1 MGTSTKQ
8 LHEHNLQKSFMSSQ
22 KSSLRLSSKSV
33 AISRRKVPGAS
44 VNNNNNNVIKT
55 RSNAKQQLQKQLTKE
70 SLVNKTKSNKSSTKN
85 GGTTAVVAAAA
96 VNKSM
101 ERGAAKRNSNNKS
114 STNKSININNNS
126 SNKNL
131 NNHDKTNKNTNKYN
145 DNDSLNFDKI
155 TATTATNPTTSTTTK
170 SKSKSK
176 SNQKSNERKNQTKTG
191 RTKRKYLCH
200 FCKKEFLGGNDLRKH
215 IRIHTDERPFECT
228 HCGQKFRQG
237 GCLKNH
243 IASQHGTT
251 QTFTCYYCEKTFPI
265 KERLRLHMRLHSGEK
280 PYQCEICE
288 KRFAR
293 GGQVGRIYFSRPQSN
308 QIYFTIIYILIDSIY
323 YFSLADTT
331 FGHPQHTEKASV
343 HKMSGLICLL
353 DELQITLETSFE

>member
-1 MGTSTKQ
+1 MGTSTKL

-33 AISRRKVPGAS
+33 AISRRKVSTAS
-44 VNNNNNNVIKT
+44 VIKT
-55 RSNAKQQLQKQLTKE
+55 RSNAKQQQLQKPLTKE
-70 SLVNKTKSNKSSTKN
+70 PIVGKSKPNKASTKTSN
-85 GGTTAVVAAAA
+85 AAAA
-96 VNKSM
+96 AAASKSM
-101 ERGAAKRNSNNKS
+101 ERGASKRNIS
-114 STNKSININNNS
+114 KSIVHSKNINNNDTS

-131 NNHDKTNKNTNKYN
+131 SHNDRTNKSNHNN
-145 DNDSLNFDKI
+145 NIINSLNFDKI
-155 TATTATNPTTSTTTK
+155 AVTAIATTTKTATNTATT
-170 SKSKSK
+170 KSKSK
-176 SNQKSNERKNQTKTG
+176 SNQKINERKNQTKTG

-293 GGQVGRIYFSRPQSN
+293 GGQVRSTYLDPFDQPQAATKTNS
-308 QIYFTIIYILIDSIY
+308 SI
-323 YFSLADTT
+323 S
-331 FGHPQHTEKASV
+331 S
-343 HKMSGLICLL
+343 
-353 DELQITLETSFE
+353 

>member
-1 MGTSTKQ
+1 MGTTTKL

-33 AISRRKVPGAS
+33 AITRKKVPTAS
-44 VNNNNNNVIKT
+44 VSHSVIKT

-70 SLVNKTKSNKSSTKN
+70 PIAIKSKPNKSTTKN
-85 GGTTAVVAAAA
+85 SNVAASGTAAAA
-96 VNKSM
+96 AAASTVVHRSM
-101 ERGAAKRNSNNKS
+101 ERGANKRNNAKCNNNS
-114 STNKSININNNS
+114 LNINNNEQRGDKNPNHYDNPVKL
-126 SNKNL
+126 SNNIN
-131 NNHDKTNKNTNKYN
+131 NNHDNNSINI
-145 DNDSLNFDKI
+145 D
-155 TATTATNPTTSTTTK
+155 STTTTTK
-170 SKSKSK
+170 ATTKSKSK
-176 SNQKSNERKNQTKTG
+176 SNQKSNERKNQTKTA

-293 GGQVGRIYFSRPQSN
+293 GGQVGVR
-308 QIYFTIIYILIDSIY
+308 
-323 YFSLADTT
+323 T
-331 FGHPQHTEKASV
+331 FVDQASTREV
-343 HKMSGLICLL
+343 VRN
-353 DELQITLETSFE
+353 